1 MQRRT
6 TRTQYSK
13 SLGQHRLREA
23 AADRIV
29 ASTGL
34 APPSLVFDLGAGDGQ
49 LTAALLGRY
58 EHIVAVELDR
68 AMWSQL
74 KRRFHDD
81 PRVRPVLAD
90 MLAVELPRQS
100 PYKVVSNV
108 PYAIT
113 AQLLRRLGSLPNP
126 PQEAYLVLERDAA
139 HKWAGIGFESQA
151 SIILKNRFH
160 VDVALA
166 LRRTDFVPHPATESV
181 VVRLRRRGRAVFVG
195 RESSAFEGFVR
206 RGFGGGPTKLHR
218 DLRGFGSKPDRDRAL
233 GAIDPRSQPHELP
246 FDAWAAM
253 FRAAVRGGVRPSP
266 AREPR
271 PRR

>member
-6 TRTQYSK
+6 TRSPYSK

-68 AMWSQL
+68 MTWSQL
-74 KRRFHDD
+74 KQRFHDD

-108 PYAIT
+108 PYAMT

-151 SIILKNRFH
+151 SIILKNRFQ
-160 VDVALA
+160 VDVVLA

-181 VVRLRRRGRAVFVG
+181 VVRLRKRGRAVFVG
-195 RESSAFEGFVR
+195 RESAAFEGFVR
-206 RGFGGGPTKLHR
+206 RGFGGGLVKLQR
-218 DLRGFGSKPDRDRAL
+218 ELAGYPSKVVFDRAL
-233 GAIDPRSQPHELP
+233 GAAGPRSQPHELP

-253 FRAAVRGGVRPSP
+253 FRAAVGNAVRRDQ

-271 PRR
+271 AKR